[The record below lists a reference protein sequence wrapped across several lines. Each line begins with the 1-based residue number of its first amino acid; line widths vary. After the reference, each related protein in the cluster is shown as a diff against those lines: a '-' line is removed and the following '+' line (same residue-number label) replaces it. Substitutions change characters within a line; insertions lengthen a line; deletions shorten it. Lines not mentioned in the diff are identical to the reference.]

1 MVAGHEFKPRILG
14 FLCNWCCYAGA
25 DLAGV
30 SRYQYP
36 PNIRVIR
43 LMCSGRVDPAFILR
57 AFSNGADGVF
67 MGGCWPGECHYITE
81 GNYEAIT
88 VMHICR
94 KLLELIGVNPERLRL
109 EWVSASEGIR
119 FAEVITDFTGKL
131 KELGPLGTG
140 KGIDQNGLK
149 FKLEAVKNL
158 LPYIKLVERE
168 RLRVRF
174 ETEQEYNEFFS
185 SDEVNRLF
193 HELIVDK
200 LTMSQIMV
208 LLRERPLS
216 TGEISEILDLNPS
229 EVSRHLTSSAR
240 QGLVRFDESLKR
252 FAPA

>member
-1 MVAGHEFKPRILG
+1 MVAGHEFEPRILG

-67 MGGCWPGECHYITE
+67 IGGCWPGECHYITE

-119 FAEVITDFTGKL
+119 FAEVVTDFTGKL
-131 KELGPLGTG
+131 KEFGPLGTG
-140 KGIDQNGLK
+140 EGEDEHGLK
-149 FKLEAVKNL
+149 SKIEAVKNL

-168 RLRVRF
+168 RLRVHF
-174 ETEQEYNEFFS
+174 ETEQEYKEFFS

-193 HELIVDK
+193 HDLIVDK
-200 LTMSQIMV
+200 FTMSQIMV